1 MFYQRYN
8 FYIYHGIDTE
18 HVAPMEDSWLDHVLQ
33 LVPQSLKVSL
43 IPQGDLKSQSN
54 PFCVALSKYSFKSR
68 RTMQSIDGE
77 RVGGGGGCKMST
89 LSISGLLVK

>member
-33 LVPQSLKVSL
+33 LVPQSLKVSSK
-43 IPQGDLKSQSN
+43 PQGDLKSQCS
-54 PFCVALSKYSFKSR
+54 PFCEALSTCRFYK
-68 RTMQSIDGE
+68 
-77 RVGGGGGCKMST
+77 
-89 LSISGLLVK
+89 L

>member
-33 LVPQSLKVSL
+33 LVPQSLKVSSM
-43 IPQGDLKSQSN
+43 PQGDLKSQSN
-54 PFCVALSKYSFKSR
+54 PFCEALSTCSFYK
-68 RTMQSIDGE
+68 
-77 RVGGGGGCKMST
+77 
-89 LSISGLLVK
+89 L

>member
-33 LVPQSLKVSL
+33 LVPQSLKVSA
-43 IPQGDLKSQSN
+43 IPQVDLKSQSN
-54 PFCVALSKYSFKSR
+54 PFCVALSTFSF
-68 RTMQSIDGE
+68 
-77 RVGGGGGCKMST
+77 
-89 LSISGLLVK
+89 

>member
-33 LVPQSLKVSL
+33 LVPQSLKVSSM
-43 IPQGDLKSQSN
+43 PQGDLKSQFN
-54 PFCVALSKYSFKSR
+54 PFCEALSTCSFYK
-68 RTMQSIDGE
+68 
-77 RVGGGGGCKMST
+77 
-89 LSISGLLVK
+89 L